1 MENCTIYS
9 HYLAFDKVE
18 KIVHEYLPKAKI
30 VSNSRGKQKSLT
42 ATIKSGFF
50 GKPKVLKINY
60 RERETPSYTLSNIEC
75 GLTQNLVGMV
85 NFIQSFPAENKTLQN
100 KFVIKVMAA
109 NCEMAYMAD
118 PIMNEDFRLILRRI
132 AVSLDAFIFAQ
143 PSATFDHSQSQHFVD
158 KHFKLILDPTGASE
172 IKDIDVTIESKYR
185 DQDQSTVTASQHE
198 RKKGSEHFLSSRG
211 IKINTLLPC
220 SIDES
225 QVKIR
230 TKAELV
236 YRAYAL
242 LVIAA
247 RGEGV
252 EKHILDHFMDT
263 HNVPSLSPQETSI
276 YHSEELSGSEK
287 AYATWRYES
296 LNVLLWAMGKND
308 LAYPSEICNVP
319 AIVEKVFKSTRE
331 EFTDSIKV
339 RSSSEILDELDKTYR
354 MNWACVDARISNQQV
369 GGELNPSVIYER
381 HYALNW
387 LTNHEDAKW
396 DDVDVST

>member
-18 KIVHEYLPKAKI
+18 KIVREYLPKAKI
-30 VSNSRGKQKSLT
+30 VCNNRGKQKSLT

-60 RERETPSYTLSNIEC
+60 RERETPSYTLTNIEC
-75 GLTQNLVGMV
+75 GLTQNLAGMV
-85 NFIQSFPAENKTLQN
+85 NFIQSFPAANKTLQN

-109 NCEMAYMAD
+109 NSEMAYMAD

-143 PSATFDHSQSQHFVD
+143 PSGTFDHSQSQHFID

-172 IKDIDVTIESKYR
+172 IKDIEVSIDSKYR
-185 DQDQSTVTASQHE
+185 DQDQSTVTASQKE
-198 RKKGSEHFLSSRG
+198 RKERSEQFLSSKG
-211 IKINTLLPC
+211 IKINAHLPC
-220 SIDES
+220 SMDES
-225 QVKIR
+225 QAKVR
-230 TKAELV
+230 TKAELI

-242 LVIAA
+242 LLTAA
-247 RGEGV
+247 RGEGI
-252 EKHILDHFMDT
+252 EKHILDHFMET
-263 HNVPSLSPQETSI
+263 HNVPSLSPQETRL
-276 YHSEELSGSEK
+276 YHADELTDSEK

-296 LNVLLWAMGKND
+296 LNVLLWAMGKTD

-319 AIVEKVFKSTRE
+319 AIVEKIFKSTRE
-331 EFTDSIKV
+331 VFTDSINVK
-339 RSSSEILDELDKTYR
+339 SSRAILDELDKTYR
-354 MNWACVDARISNQQV
+354 MNWACVDARINNQQV
-369 GGELNPSVIYER
+369 GGGLNPSVIYER

-387 LTNHEDAKW
+387 LINHGDAKW